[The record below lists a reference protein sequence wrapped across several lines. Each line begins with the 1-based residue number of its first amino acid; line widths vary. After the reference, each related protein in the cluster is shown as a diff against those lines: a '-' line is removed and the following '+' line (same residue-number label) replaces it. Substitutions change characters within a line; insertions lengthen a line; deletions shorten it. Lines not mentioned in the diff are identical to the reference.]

1 MLLKHHPFLSILKYF
16 HNSDN
21 TLSLRTRPTRSSRK
35 LCVNQSKSS
44 KTFFFIGGLRKKKR
58 PADVNCCVVTPVGE
72 FAATTCLQ
80 CPASPKNNQA
90 LNVSSSAHFDAT
102 CTRQISCY
110 TCCSIVDF
118 FPAVDDLLGSKQHNC
133 APVRILSFCLMS
145 SFGFQL
151 PDVI

>member
-44 KTFFFIGGLRKKKR
+44 KTFFFIGGLRKKR

-90 LNVSSSAHFDAT
+90 LNVSSSAHAT
-102 CTRQISCY
+102 CICQILCY

-118 FPAVDDLLGSKQHNC
+118 FTAVDDLPGSKQHSC
-133 APVRILSFCLMS
+133 ALVTILSFCLMS

>member
-1 MLLKHHPFLSILKYF
+1 MLLKHHPFLSIFKYF
-16 HNSDN
+16 HNSGN
-21 TLSLRTRPTRSSRK
+21 TLSLGTRPTGSSRK

-44 KTFFFIGGLRKKKR
+44 KTFFFIGGLRKKR

-72 FAATTCLQ
+72 FAATTCLR
-80 CPASPKNNQA
+80 CPACPKNNQA
-90 LNVSSSAHFDAT
+90 LNVSSSAHFNAP

-118 FPAVDDLLGSKQHNC
+118 FPAVENLRGSKQHSC
-133 APVRILSFCLMS
+133 ALVRILSFCPMS